1 MQREMAILEDRA
13 DPHGEGLAAGVALAE
28 ANSPLNASNPCSID
42 IAAMRAYR
50 AIRPQPFL
58 YKRDCCFFVMEA
70 RGGQDRLSHRRKLLM
85 PPNVAVGGGIVK
97 CNVALAIAKSEN
109 RPAIGSGARPPRP
122 KGSAGRWRGS
132 PRTSGPTSCTKPRR
146 APIASRS
153 SRPVRRPT
161 GSPVYRL
168 RFL

>member
-97 CNVALAIAKSEN
+97 CNVANTS
-109 RPAIGSGARPPRP
+109 
-122 KGSAGRWRGS
+122 S
-132 PRTSGPTSCTKPRR
+132 PHFFLVQGGQHR
-146 APIASRS
+146 AQGGNA
-153 SRPVRRPT
+153 VD
-161 GSPVYRL
+161 
-168 RFL
+168 